1 MKDKPSTT
9 NAPVARN
16 QESLRYSKFEIMN
29 MKLCHYNDCFY
40 STFSRSVSSSTTQ
53 TMVKRSPSMNENH
66 YSPVSS
72 FRPKV
77 PVSVEDPDKVYEN
90 VSTTGKKTSSS
101 TMTQSTEK
109 TAISTQ
115 TESVKPVLQKEGS
128 FVRTGE
134 P

>member
-1 MKDKPSTT
+1 
-9 NAPVARN
+9 
-16 QESLRYSKFEIMN
+16 MN
-29 MKLCHYNDCFY
+29 LISH
-40 STFSRSVSSSTTQ
+40 SRSVSSSTTQ
-53 TMVKRSPSMNENH
+53 TIVKRSPSMNENH

-77 PVSVEDPDKVYEN
+77 PASVEDSDKVYEN
-90 VSTTGKKTSSS
+90 VSATGKKTSSA

-128 FVRTGE
+128 FVRTGNNS
-134 P
+134 